1 MYIQREK
8 GRLKVRHMEINR
20 EEQKDG
26 QIERETDRMIFR
38 LRNCLEVILLHH
50 LTLLG

>member
-1 MYIQREK
+1 MYLQREK

-26 QIERETDRMIFR
+26 QIERETDRI
-38 LRNCLEVILLHH
+38 ILLHH